1 VAAFASA
8 EAFFDDP
15 MAACATC
22 VIVDVYLRGTSGL
35 ALQRTLAERQVPI
48 PIIFLTGRDDPAL
61 ARQAREAGAVAWL
74 IKPVL
79 EQDLWQAIKA
89 AQHQTGP

>member
-1 VAAFASA
+1 
-8 EAFFDDP
+8 
-15 MAACATC
+15 